1 MIMNPFTLERAR
13 NQVRTLNSSVGYKKI
28 GGGGGSKFINMASL
42 RVRGGPSPNRNSIIV
57 TVPPRQQVSPSTL
70 QVIVTP
76 LV

>member
-1 MIMNPFTLERAR
+1 MT
-13 NQVRTLNSSVGYKKI
+13 KI
-28 GGGGGSKFINMASL
+28 GGGGGGKLIHFTASQSQNWY
-42 RVRGGPSPNRNSIIV
+42 SPYRNSINV